1 MTSQRTLQEREESLT
16 KAADKICRTMSGY
29 DWFRCVDAMK
39 ACDYS
44 DQRIRAVLNHGY
56 KNGFDGYT
64 VERREGVK
72 PDKYIYFRITKVKPE
87 VREEIDSK
95 GLPIVMQALLSGRP
109 MGFGCQLY
117 QSSEVRCRN

>member
-1 MTSQRTLQEREESLT
+1 MTSQKTLQEREEALT
-16 KAADKICRTMSGY
+16 KAADKICRTMADY

-44 DQRIRAVLNHGY
+44 DQRIRAVLNHGC

-72 PDKYIYFRITKVKPE
+72 PDKFIYFRITKVKQE
-87 VREEIDSK
+87 VREEIDVQ
-95 GLPIVMQALLSGRP
+95 GLPIITQALLSGIP
-109 MGFGCQLY
+109 MGLNCQLH
-117 QSSEVRCRN
+117 QSS